1 MYNGIGGII
10 LCLER
15 IRKMNLHNITKKYIL
30 TNTELNIIE
39 TIINELSEG
48 KEKISIRDLAN
59 KTFVST
65 TVIIKLAKKLGFVGY
80 SQMIYVLNE
89 SIHQKASIDNIYSL
103 SEFISE
109 DDMDKINALAD
120 DIYKHKN
127 QKIYLVGLGF
137 SAIITQ
143 YFSKRLAEFD
153 IFAYDGAPIDCVN
166 DRSNPSVVIVFSKS
180 GETTDLI
187 QIMEISKR
195 MGHTMYA
202 FTTSSD
208 STIASVADYHIELK
222 YKHNKLFDTPDY
234 YVGTGIFVVENV
246 LIEILNRENK

>member
-1 MYNGIGGII
+1 
-10 LCLER
+10 
-15 IRKMNLHNITKKYIL
+15 MNLHDITKKYIL

-39 TIINELSEG
+39 TIISELSEG

-80 SQMIYVLNE
+80 SQMIYALSE
-89 SIHQKASIDNIYSL
+89 SIHQKVSKDNIYSL
-103 SEFISE
+103 NEFVNN
-109 DDMDKINALAD
+109 DDMTKIYSLAD

-166 DRSNPSVVIVFSKS
+166 DKSNPSVVIVFSKS
-180 GETTDLI
+180 GETTDLV

-195 MGHTMYA
+195 MGHTLYA
-202 FTTSSD
+202 FTTSLD
-208 STIASVADYHIELK
+208 STIARVADYHIELK
-222 YKHNKLFDTPDY
+222 YKYNKLFDTPDY
-234 YVGTGIFVVENV
+234 YVGSCIFIVESILV
-246 LIEILNRENK
+246 EILSGDNL